1 MTTLPPP
8 VSVVPKPQGTEKHI
22 LDLLEDS
29 KAISTLP
36 SMKSVLGELE
46 TLTQKGTI
54 QLDEVAKL
62 VQMDQS
68 LSLLVLRMANSA
80 FYAPRKPIMDVLDAI
95 LYIGLGGFRSAVM
108 SMRCIEQTC
117 HIKQSTLDWKD
128 FWIHAAGVGHL
139 TRELAA
145 HLKQRELEPESY
157 YLMGLLH
164 DIGKVVLAHLK
175 PDEFDQIYLQAALEK
190 KTPAQVETEILGAD
204 HGEIGVR
211 YLEKQGIPL
220 ALREPI
226 RFHHGS
232 ALGLQNHSKN
242 ALLIRLADLLTLH
255 FRLGQS
261 GNHADPG
268 NPFLSD
274 EWNWY
279 LENSRH
285 ADAAGTAIQE
295 IVLEKVSRVTDLVR
309 NIIT

>member
-8 VSVVPKPQGTEKHI
+8 LSVASKPQGTEKHI
-22 LDLLEDS
+22 LELLEDS
-29 KAISTLP
+29 KAIATLP

-46 TLTQKGTI
+46 TLTQKGNI

-62 VQMDQS
+62 VELDQS

-80 FYAPRKPIMDVLDAI
+80 FYAPRKPIMDVPDAI
-95 LYIGLGGFRSAVM
+95 LYIGLGGFRMAVM

-117 HIKQSTLDWKD
+117 HIKQSSLEWKD

-145 HLKQRELEPESY
+145 HLNQRELEPESY

-164 DIGKVVLAHLK
+164 DIGKVVLAQLK
-175 PDEFDQIYLQAALEK
+175 PGEFDQIYLQAALEK
-190 KTPAQVETEILGAD
+190 KAPSQMETEILGAD
-204 HGEIGVR
+204 HGEIGGR
-211 YLEKQGIPL
+211 YLEKQSIPL
-220 ALREPI
+220 ALRDPI
-226 RFHHGS
+226 RFHHAS
-232 ALGLQNHSKN
+232 VLPESHFKN
-242 ALLIRLADLLTLH
+242 ALLIRLADRLTLH
-255 FRLGQS
+255 FNLGQS
-261 GNHADPG
+261 GNHADLSD
-268 NPFLSD
+268 PFLSD

-295 IVLEKVSRVTDLVR
+295 TVLEKVSRVTDLVR

>member
-1 MTTLPPP
+1 MTTLLPPLSA
-8 VSVVPKPQGTEKHI
+8 VQKSQGTKKHI

-29 KAISTLP
+29 KTIATLP

-46 TLTQKGTI
+46 TLTQKGNI

-62 VQMDQS
+62 VNLDPSM
-68 LSLLVLRMANSA
+68 SLLVLRMANSA

-95 LYIGLGGFRSAVM
+95 LYIGLGGFRSAVL

-117 HIKQSTLDWKD
+117 HIKQSSLDWKD

-190 KTPAQVETEILGAD
+190 KAPAQVETEILGAD
-204 HGEIGVR
+204 HGQIGAR

-220 ALREPI
+220 SLREPI
-226 RFHHGS
+226 RFHHGL
-232 ALGLQNHSKN
+232 ALGLEIHSKN
-242 ALLIRLADLLTLH
+242 ALLIRLADRLTLY

-261 GNHADPG
+261 GNHTDLSDP
-268 NPFLSD
+268 FVSD
-274 EWNWY
+274 EWKWY

-295 IVLEKVSRVTDLVR
+295 TVLEKVSRVADLVR

>member
-1 MTTLPPP
+1 M
-8 VSVVPKPQGTEKHI
+8 
-22 LDLLEDS
+22 
-29 KAISTLP
+29 AIATLP
-36 SMKSVLGELE
+36 SIKSVLGELE
-46 TLTQKGTI
+46 TLTQKGNI

-68 LSLLVLRMANSA
+68 LSLMVLRMSNSA
-80 FYAPRKPIMDVLDAI
+80 FYAPRESIMDVRDAI
-95 LYIGLGGFRSAVM
+95 LYIGLGGFRSAVL

-117 HIKQSTLDWKD
+117 HIKQSTLDWKE

-139 TRELAA
+139 TRELAG
-145 HLKQRELEPESY
+145 HLNQRELEPESY

-190 KTPAQVETEILGAD
+190 KAPGQMETEILGAD
-204 HGEIGVR
+204 HGEFGAR

-220 ALREPI
+220 VLREPI
-226 RFHHGS
+226 RFHHGW
-232 ALGLQNHSKN
+232 AFGLQTHSKN
-242 ALLIRLADLLTLH
+242 AVLIRLADHLALH
-255 FRLGQS
+255 FGLGQS
-261 GNHADPG
+261 GNHADLG
-268 NPFLSD
+268 DPFLSD

-285 ADAAGTAIQE
+285 ADAAGTAIQAT
-295 IVLEKVSRVTDLVR
+295 VLERISRVSDLVR